1 MGKREAS
8 KHSRAARRGEVE
20 SHEAKELSQL
30 PKQETNMKKSII
42 RSTILSE
49 NLLAKKLENK
59 RNKNKKQGKA
69 IKTSRTTN
77 LDGILNTKI
86 EHSIARYN
94 FIKSKRNVGWD
105 KINDDIKVDNPVL
118 EQERLEKQKDLEQ
131 QEEDEYVKQFFEEDS
146 QPKKDSEKTF
156 NKFAL
161 LDESEA

>member
-1 MGKREAS
+1 MAKREAS

-20 SHEAKELSQL
+20 SHEAKELAQL
-30 PKQETNMKKSII
+30 PKQETNLKKTII

-77 LDGILNTKI
+77 LNGILSTKI

-105 KINDDIKVDNPVL
+105 KINQDIKVSNPV
-118 EQERLEKQKDLEQ
+118 EQEEQQNQKDLEQ
-131 QEEDEYVKQFFEEDS
+131 QEEDEYVKQFFEQDE
-146 QPKKDSEKTF
+146 PKKAPSSATF